1 MSLPTRTRR
10 LLRQDIINLLYATRD
25 IVISSTTAASTSLTA
40 LTDSVLAPA
49 AQSQDYVR
57 AYINISTQPTKVDS
71 GKNINEGG
79 DFSAS
84 DTTLTMEASHGIV
97 VNDGIQIDSEILR
110 VTAVNTNDLTVV
122 RGIQGTTAALHSD
135 STDVYIIGPA
145 VSEVARCT
153 NVSFSGSNSDLTI
166 KPSLSCRLVSGQ
178 EYEIHYMLHPSK
190 PNNAINTV
198 LDTLQ
203 HRLHIPATLVVDGDM
218 RVTGVGNWTAAG
230 TGGTPTLA
238 KETSIVNHGEQSLSI
253 TNDAAT
259 TLGYAKSESIN
270 LPGNTQVM
278 VSVAVFITAG
288 DSAKISLID
297 VTNSNAVIDTAV
309 SAVTGWVT
317 LYFAVSTPATC
328 EQVQIWLEA
337 PAKSDVVYFD
347 HAIVWPTKQ
356 LLIDPLSTI
365 EYGHEI
371 ERVVYFPRGT
381 ALTATGDDNAF
392 AMEGDAPVFYAHFK
406 IDRDDSNVTPNR
418 IQLIGVK
425 KVTQPLWLKGWV
437 DYSAMSADTDT
448 TLANKDIVLNL
459 AAADLL
465 DNLAL
470 AAELDER
477 PIIAERMTLRA
488 IELRQEIF
496 HLTRQF
502 TREPKGRV
510 DGSFR
515 GM

>member
-1 MSLPTRTRR
+1 M
-10 LLRQDIINLLYATRD
+10 LYATRD

-40 LTDSVLAPA
+40 LTDSILAPA

-57 AYINISTQPTKVDS
+57 SYINISTQPAATDSTSTVD
-71 GKNINEGG
+71 GAHNTTV
-79 DFSAS
+79 
-84 DTTLTMEASHGIV
+84 TTLAVTDGNDFT
-97 VNDGIQIDSEILR
+97 VNDGIQVTVSGVTETMR
-110 VTAVNTNDLTVV
+110 VTVIATNNLTVV
-122 RGIQGTTAALHSD
+122 RGIQGSTAVSM
-135 STDVYIIGPA
+135 SGGETVNIVGPA
-145 VSEVARCT
+145 VGEIARCT

-166 KPSLSCRLVSGQ
+166 KPSLSARLVSGQ

-190 PNNAINTV
+190 PNNAINIV

-203 HRLHIPATLVVDGDM
+203 HPLHIPATLVVDGDM

-317 LYFAVSTPATC
+317 LYFVVNTPATC

-418 IQLIGVK
+418 IQLIGVNR
-425 KVTQPLWLKGWV
+425 VTQPLWLKGWV

-459 AAADLL
+459 ATSDLL

-470 AAELDER
+470 RAELDDR
-477 PIIAERMTLRA
+477 PELAERMTLRA

-515 GM
+515 GE